1 MVARTLF
8 TSHVCTMVSLGVV
21 AWRARLASP
30 SAHGH
35 RRSARGQL
43 PLQLFARQHFQRV
56 HVHQQLCRAPG
67 WRGDG
72 GAVNVCAQRR
82 RARRGRSVR
91 TELERVHIDTLVLV
105 TRRLLRPHLRARGDR
120 RRQCERSCVRRLC
133 DACREPG
140 RARQLRAEELHLAL
154 QPLHL
159 GREAALVVA
168 ACGARNEGGSAAQLG
183 VDAGGQ
189 SVRSC
194 CARWVREEPLCAVDG
209 ATNRGGAAGGQR
221 RREGAAAGRGA
232 TMKASRTLVVRD
244 VCGAHPRSRAP
255 RRCVH
260 PRRCCTAA
268 AAAAAAVAA
277 APAAARRGL
286 AAAAAV
292 VRWAPSCARRAL
304 RKRCTRQRDAQAEL
318 LTRAAALAARD
329 GGPRFSRPAPPK
341 DANHPCALGR
351 RARAAHPGSSFG
363 TAHAPR
369 RRFIHYCLKSAG
381 DPRGDPRF
389 SAEAPNVA
397 PLRGRQTPC
406 WRLRTRS
413 GAPTAAAAAAAA
425 AAWVGHAGEL
435 SRKNGRGS
443 DHRLRQLP
451 ARPPCRRPLC
461 RSLVGDGA
469 ALRLRS
475 SLAAAAELTAQGK
488 THHHLS
494 TDTSLA
500 PPPAH
505 GSS

>member
-1 MVARTLF
+1 MSTSSSVERRGGAATAGPSTCARNDAERGEGAACAPNLNASILTRSFWSRAASCARTCARVA
-8 TSHVCTMVSLGVV
+8 TAAGSVS
-21 AWRARLASP
+21 A
-30 SAHGH
+30 
-35 RRSARGQL
+35 
-43 PLQLFARQHFQRV
+43 
-56 HVHQQLCRAPG
+56 
-67 WRGDG
+67 
-72 GAVNVCAQRR
+72 
-82 RARRGRSVR
+82 
-91 TELERVHIDTLVLV
+91 
-105 TRRLLRPHLRARGDR
+105 
-120 RRQCERSCVRRLC
+120 
-133 DACREPG
+133 
-140 RARQLRAEELHLAL
+140 
-154 QPLHL
+154 
-159 GREAALVVA
+159 A
-168 ACGARNEGGSAAQLG
+168 ACGGCAMRVGSRGGRASSARRSSTSPCSRCTSVARLRWSSPPAGRGTGSAAQLG